1 MMQVPHHG
9 TDPQLRVLPRHGGDG
24 AHLPPG
30 QGLRVQAPP
39 HRQQQEVGL
48 SSGLTDDGLI
58 VIVSSCGRLSARAGL
73 QHSWLVDEDIFVDV
87 VQELETSWMRR
98 CLARRRWHRALN
110 ALKAMHTMK
119 KLTVPDTVP
128 GNN

>member
-1 MMQVPHHG
+1 MEP
-9 TDPQLRVLPRHGGDG
+9 
-24 AHLPPG
+24 
-30 QGLRVQAPP
+30 
-39 HRQQQEVGL
+39 
-48 SSGLTDDGLI
+48 SGLTDDGLI

-128 GNN
+128 GNTTPGCREQHLTLDIHDFL

>member
-1 MMQVPHHG
+1 M
-9 TDPQLRVLPRHGGDG
+9 
-24 AHLPPG
+24 
-30 QGLRVQAPP
+30 
-39 HRQQQEVGL
+39 GL

-58 VIVSSCGRLSARAGL
+58 VIVSPCARLSARAGL